1 MRLSLPWHR
10 PAIFYGWY
18 IVGVALVAQFVAMGT
33 QAYAIGI
40 FLKPMTHDLGWS
52 RESFSAVQTVS
63 TFVMG
68 AIGLFVG
75 GMIDRR
81 GPRLLMFFG
90 GIIAGAALIGTS
102 RVQEL
107 WQFYLLRGVAQ
118 TIGNAMFGNLVV
130 NVTVARWFVAR
141 RGMAVSI
148 ASAGVSLGGVLMAPV
163 VAMWVDAYGWR
174 TSWVLLGIVV
184 WVLVLPSSLIIRKS
198 PEEAGLMPDGMS
210 AEEAAAYGAAKK
222 RASAVSEVQWT
233 RPQAIRTRTIWFV
246 IIAYGT
252 ANVGLGALMLHMI
265 PFLTDKGFSRGT
277 AALLFSVQAW
287 SALLSKPLWGMLMDR
302 FHARFLSAVG
312 FIIAAVSIVALL
324 LAAQAGSELMVMVV
338 LAVYGL
344 GIGGTVPLQETVW
357 ASYFGRMHL
366 GEIRSVAMPFSIIFS
381 AGGPLLAGYLYDR
394 TGNYVAAFL
403 LFAAFSVVG
412 LVFILLARPPAPPPK
427 AGHELPAVRPE
438 PATAG
443 LAPGGGA

>member
-1 MRLSLPWHR
+1 MRLSLPRHR
-10 PAIFYGWY
+10 PTIFYGWY

-33 QAYAIGI
+33 QAYAIGV

-118 TIGNAMFGNLVV
+118 TIGNAMLGNLVV

-184 WVLVLPSSLIIRKS
+184 WVLVLPSSLIMRKS
-198 PEEAGLMPDGMS
+198 PEAAGLMPDGMT
-210 AEEAAAYGAAKK
+210 AEEAAAYSATKK

-246 IIAYGT
+246 IVAYGT
-252 ANVGLGALMLHMI
+252 ANVGLGALLLHMI

-277 AALLFSVQAW
+277 AALLFSIQAW

-312 FIIAAVSIVALL
+312 FMTAAFSIVALL
-324 LAAQAGSELMVMVV
+324 LAAQTGSELMVMAV

-403 LFAAFSVVG
+403 TFAAFSVVG
-412 LVFILLARPPAPPPK
+412 FVFILLARPPVPPPK
-427 AGHELPAVRPE
+427 AGREPGAVRPE
-438 PATAG
+438 SAAAS
-443 LAPGGGA
+443 LAPGGGE